1 MRVYIDTSAF
11 LAVLNPRDLF
21 HAAARESWMALLEGE
36 ATLVCSNY
44 VLLETI
50 ALVQRR
56 MGLEAVRAFVENV
69 LPVVQVV
76 WVSEAD
82 HEAGLQGLLAF
93 GHRRVSLVDCVSFVQ
108 MRRLGLECVFC
119 FDPHFTEQG
128 FECVPKTGS

>member
-1 MRVYIDTSAF
+1 MRVYVDTSAF

-21 HAAARESWMALLEGE
+21 HAAARESWVALLEGE

-56 MGLEAVRAFVENV
+56 MGLETVRAFVENV

-76 WVSEAD
+76 WGSEAD
-82 HEAGLQGLLAF
+82 LVQNIQPDVGVKQSQEPCRS
-93 GHRRVSLVDCVSFVQ
+93 RRRDRATSACCSCSNTPNTCQ
-108 MRRLGLECVFC
+108 RRKG
-119 FDPHFTEQG
+119 
-128 FECVPKTGS
+128 